1 MMPGMRWLFVAFVT
15 TLLVN
20 SAPSA
25 AKGADDLLGPVF
37 ESRAA
42 GIAMRGPA
50 GCRQIR
56 RPASDDVVIYA
67 DEARKW
73 TMTVTRAQLAAP
85 MQLAGS
91 KNAAGELVPGL
102 LETTVRQIQVDK
114 PGATIL
120 RDDVISVGD
129 SRVGVIAARFDLG
142 LDAFLMQQAL
152 LRVTDTHYFVINF
165 VTPAPKAG
173 ALEDDPATRL
183 AVDTFNAVLESI
195 KLLDQTEIREEQAQ
209 RLFRT
214 RTLFVSLNEP
224 RMRDALVPVQWLRIL
239 ENGKDIGYTYVV
251 EEIARDLPR
260 NNVRPERQAGA
271 EGVLIGVRS
280 RMMRDG
286 TQSDSES
293 WMFCTFD
300 RKSESWSMIGVVDDP
315 KGGKTHLSELGVTTK
330 RTKPVPDKGSLLE
343 GNKDVTLADEYLLS
357 VTRIGQSANP
367 QPIKQELPVF
377 YLPQAIG
384 HLLPRLLPRN
394 DPKGYMFASYTSDSG
409 QVKAR
414 YVDVGREESVTLGG
428 QTVRATPIGDRIGL
442 EGSITTHYVSPD
454 GKYLGSVN
462 KDSKITVLPT
472 DAKTLESLWKNANLT
487 RPGSVQDR

>member
-1 MMPGMRWLFVAFVT
+1 MKWLSCVFGVLLTVA
-15 TLLVN
+15 
-20 SAPSA
+20 SAQAQAP
-25 AKGADDLLGPVF
+25 ADHGDLLGPVF
-37 ESRAA
+37 ESQAA
-42 GIAMRGPA
+42 GIAMRGPV
-50 GCRQIR
+50 GSRQIR
-56 RPASDDVVIYA
+56 RPASDDVVIYV

-73 TMTVTRAQLAAP
+73 TMTVTRAQLSTPLKLSAT
-85 MQLAGS
+85 
-91 KNAAGELVPGL
+91 KNAAGEEVPGL
-102 LETTVRQIQVDK
+102 MESTVKQILVDK

-120 RDDVISVGD
+120 RDDVITLGD
-129 SRVGVIAARFDLG
+129 VRVGVIAAKFDLG

-152 LRVTDTHYFVINF
+152 LRVTDNHYFVINF
-165 VTPAPKAG
+165 VSPAPKAG
-173 ALEDDPATRL
+173 ALEEDADTRR
-183 AVDTFNAVLESI
+183 AVETFTAVLESVR
-195 KLLDQTEIREEQAQ
+195 LLDQSEIREDQAQ

-224 RMRDALVPVQWLRIL
+224 RMRNALVPVQWLRII

-271 EGVLIGVRS
+271 EGVLVGVRS
-280 RMMRDG
+280 RMIRDG
-286 TQSDSES
+286 SQADSEA

-300 RKSESWSMIGVVDDP
+300 RKSESWSMIGLVDDP
-315 KGGKTHLSELGVTTK
+315 KGGKSHLSELGVTTK
-330 RTKPVPDKGSLLE
+330 RTKPVPDKGSVLE
-343 GNKDVTLADEYLLS
+343 KGNKDVALTDEYLLS

-367 QPIKQELPVF
+367 QPIRQELPVF
-377 YLPQAIG
+377 YLPQAVG

-414 YVDVGREESVTLGG
+414 YIDVGREESVTLGG
-428 QTVRATPIGDRIGL
+428 QTFRAIPIGDRIGL
-442 EGSITTHYVSPD
+442 EGSITMHYISPD

-472 DAKTLESLWKNANLT
+472 DAPTLEKLWKNVNLT
-487 RPGSVQDR
+487 RPGAVEEK